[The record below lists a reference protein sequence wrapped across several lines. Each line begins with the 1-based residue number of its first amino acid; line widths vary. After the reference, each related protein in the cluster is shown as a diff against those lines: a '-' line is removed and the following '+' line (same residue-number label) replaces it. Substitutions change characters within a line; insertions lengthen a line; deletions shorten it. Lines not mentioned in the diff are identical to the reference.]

1 MTLLGV
7 EGVFSTARIQE
18 STLPKEFHRY
28 ELSAGRGSRFGT
40 VQKKRVMRHT
50 GDFISRDALPL
61 GGGGK
66 KTLTDEDWV
75 LDCGRKFDFESFWD
89 YKLSINKQIANATYK
104 RDLAMGKTPGS
115 RETLKSETLNQN
127 DLIL

>member
-28 ELSAGRGSRFGT
+28 ELSAGRGCRFGT
-40 VQKKRVMRHT
+40 VQKKRVMRHA

-61 GGGGK
+61 GDSGK
-66 KTLTDEDWV
+66 ITLTEADWI

-115 RETLKSETLNQN
+115 REAFKSETLDQN